1 MEKGRYHPFVQKLL
15 ASCDVFAAFP
25 VTKDPKPTRDVLPAE
40 GNTCDKS
47 VVWTILKENIG
58 KDLWSITMPVQFNEP
73 LSLLQRVHEHL
84 EYQELIRMANKC
96 MDPHMRIALVFASQ
110 YMICTNVLKRLNK
123 TFNPLLGETY
133 EYVSKDLRCVME
145 QVSHHPPICAYHCE
159 GNDFTMEGTFMMK
172 TVLKLTS
179 FKLVPLGE
187 SIIKLKATGE
197 TFRVNRPT
205 CRLYNYIVGK
215 MYAWWEGSMEAANLT
230 TGDRLNVVFKKKGW
244 TSKSDYECE
253 GEITDAQGKKVYS
266 VEGLWRE
273 SLDIVDPKTKEVTN
287 ISRKKPEPANADRQF
302 NFSAFAINL
311 NHLNE
316 NMLRKLA
323 PTDSRLR
330 PDIRAYEYGNVKMA
344 AEHKDRL
351 EESQRA
357 RRRTNQDAG
366 REWKP
371 LWFEY
376 TKEGDE
382 IKSRYLG
389 GYWKAWESGKWPAE
403 MLDLYN

>member
-1 MEKGRYHPFVQKLL
+1 MEPANLHPYVQKLL
-15 ASCDVFAAFP
+15 KNCEVFAAFP
-25 VTKDPKPTRDVLPAE
+25 VTKDPKPTRDSLPVE

-73 LSLLQRVHEHL
+73 LSLLQRSHEHL
-84 EYQELIRMANKC
+84 EYQELLRMANKC
-96 MDPHMRIALVFASQ
+96 MDPNMRLALVFGSLFMMCA
-110 YMICTNVLKRLNK
+110 NVVKRVNK

-133 EYVSKDLRCVME
+133 EWVNKDLRSVME
-145 QVSHHPPICAYHCE
+145 QVSHHPPICAFHAEC
-159 GNDFTMEGTFMMK
+159 NDFVFEGCFMMK

-179 FKLVPLGE
+179 FKMVPLGE
-187 SIIKLKATGE
+187 CIIRLKATGE
-197 TFRVNRPT
+197 TFTVRRPT

-215 MYAWWEGSMEAANLT
+215 MYGWFEGPMECVNQT
-230 TGDRLNVVFKKKGW
+230 TGDRLEVIFKKKGW
-244 TSKSDYECE
+244 TSKSDYEAE
-253 GEITDAQGKKVYS
+253 GQITDAQGKTVYL
-266 VEGLWRE
+266 VEGLWNK
-273 SLDIVDPKTKEVTN
+273 SLDIIDPNTKEVTN
-287 ISRKKPEPANADRQF
+287 IAKKKPEPPNPDRQF
-302 NFSAFAINL
+302 NFTTFAINL

-316 NMLRKLA
+316 PILRKLC

-330 PDIRAYEYGNVKMA
+330 PDLRAYEFGNLKMA
-344 AEHKDRL
+344 AEFKERL

-357 RRRTNQDAG
+357 RRKANQEAG

-376 TKEGDE
+376 TKNGDE
-382 IKSRYLG
+382 IKARYLG
-389 GYWKAWESGKWPAE
+389 QFWKAWESGKWPAE